1 MKNIVKLGLILFIS
15 LLIPIS
21 SFSQDTYQTTKDSL
35 IVITPKQLKITN
47 LIFAEHSELKKEQPL
62 LKLQIEGLEKIIDNY
77 TIQDSIRTAEIATYE
92 EKVAS
97 DQKKIKKVKNRLN
110 LSSGLNLG
118 LFMGLILAI
127 FL

>member
-77 TIQDSIRTAEIATYE
+77 TIQDSIRIAEIATYE

-97 DQKKIKKVKNRLN
+97 DQKKIKKIKNRLN

>member
-97 DQKKIKKVKNRLN
+97 DQKKIKKIKNRLN

>member
-15 LLIPIS
+15 LLIPIL

-97 DQKKIKKVKNRLN
+97 DQKKIKKVKNKLN

-118 LFMGLILAI
+118 LFVGLILAI

>member
-97 DQKKIKKVKNRLN
+97 DQKKIKKIKNKLN

>member
-118 LFMGLILAI
+118 LFVGLILAI